1 MAIVYRCQSGMFTDM
16 SQLIDLIAPLEE
28 ELPENMFDSDY
39 QANMYL
45 IESAER
51 ELGVNTKGT
60 TPVRSPYDTAL
71 MKLIESVPIN

>member
-1 MAIVYRCQSGMFTDM
+1 MFTNM
-16 SQLIDLIAPLEE
+16 SQLIDFVQPVEE
-28 ELPENMFDSDY
+28 ELPENLYDSDY

-51 ELGVNTKGT
+51 ELGSNTKGA
-60 TPVRSPYDTAL
+60 TPVRSPYDAAL